1 MKNMLIA
8 GAVAAALSLP
18 LTSLAASDDE
28 LNDIRTQLQGLMNR
42 VDKLEQENAALRAE
56 VAGLRER
63 LRRVEHVETHMV
75 ETGRWVSSLPFL
87 GETGE

>member
-18 LTSLAASDDE
+18 LTSLAASNDE

-42 VDKLEQENAALRAE
+42 VDKLEQENAQLKSENEGLKAQGDYLQAE
-56 VAGLRER
+56 TRGLR
-63 LRRVEHVETHMV
+63 
-75 ETGRWVSSLPFL
+75 
-87 GETGE
+87 